1 MAIQYSVEVRNAQL
15 DAFEST
21 TGAAPKLRIY
31 SGSAPANTAAAATGT
46 MLCEI
51 TLPSDWMNAASSGSK
66 TLLGTWS
73 GTGDAAA
80 GTGTTA
86 GYFRIWNSGAT
97 TCHLQGTAGAS
108 GDLVLNN
115 ASIASG
121 QAVSVTQFTLTR
133 GNA

>member
-1 MAIQYSVEVRNAQL
+1 
-15 DAFEST
+15 
-21 TGAAPKLRIY
+21 
-31 SGSAPANTAAAATGT
+31 
-46 MLCEI
+46 MLCEMS
-51 TLPSDWMNAASSGSK
+51 LPSDWMNAASSGSK

-80 GTGTTA
+80 STGTAA
-86 GYFRIWNSGAT
+86 GYFRIWNTGVT
-97 TCHLQGTAGAS
+97 LCHIQGTAGTS

-121 QAVSVTQFTLTR
+121 QAVSVTAFTLSR